1 MAVWFKQLMAAATDW
16 RTLVILGAGI
26 VAAAVL
32 SNPFPAIIGLGIYLW
47 AVQRLAGSPQLR
59 EAAERSR
66 QLNQLSQRFGAMQR
80 LYRELD
86 DQVLRR
92 LLPAAYRTW
101 QSRCM
106 EVQNAATAIY
116 QEWLAHPEEQAEK
129 QAFLNEGLQLA
140 TLYMRILRAYHSI
153 YHGQRPLDIQAVQ
166 ERLARNQQRLEA
178 TMDLEARQAL
188 QEAIDMDQRVLGRQ
202 NDEEAEKERYLA
214 KLAAIESTMDLLRR
228 QVFDPA
234 SGGEGERLHEMLL
247 EAEAMDQ
254 ALTEVQHR
262 TRVRA
267 R

>member
-1 MAVWFKQLMAAATDW
+1 MTVWVKQLLAAATDW
-16 RTLVILGAGI
+16 RTLIILGAGI

-47 AVQRLAGSPQLR
+47 AVQKFASSPRLR

-66 QLNQLSQRFGAMQR
+66 QLTQLSQRFQELQR

-92 LLPAAYRTW
+92 LNPSAYRTW
-101 QSRCM
+101 QGRCL

-116 QEWLAHPEEQAEK
+116 HEWLNNPESQLEK
-129 QAFLNEGLQLA
+129 QAFVDEGLQLA
-140 TLYMRILRAYHSI
+140 TLFMRILRAYHVI
-153 YHGQRPLDIQAVQ
+153 YHARQGTDIRAVQ
-166 ERLARNQQRLEA
+166 DRMLRNQQRLEA
-178 TMDLEARQAL
+178 TRDLEARRAL
-188 QEAIDMDQRVLGRQ
+188 MEAIDMDQRVLDHQGE
-202 NDEEAEKERYLA
+202 EEAEKERYLA

-234 SGGEGERLHEMLL
+234 TGTEGQKLHEMLL

-267 R
+267 